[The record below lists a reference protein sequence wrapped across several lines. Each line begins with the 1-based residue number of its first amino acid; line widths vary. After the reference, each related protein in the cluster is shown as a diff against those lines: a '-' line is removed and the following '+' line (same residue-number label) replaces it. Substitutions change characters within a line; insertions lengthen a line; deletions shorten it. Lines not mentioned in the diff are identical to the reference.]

1 MGEAQTLTF
10 WIETHRLHQK
20 QLTDELSWSEF
31 KASTELERQTED
43 CVVFFKT
50 MGRWEAGDPIDP
62 SRAFELQ
69 NFKRQQD
76 TAKVVSYFYQCK
88 AT

>member
-1 MGEAQTLTF
+1 M
-10 WIETHRLHQK
+10 
-20 QLTDELSWSEF
+20 
-31 KASTELERQTED
+31 ED
-43 CVVFFKT
+43 FDVFFIT
-50 MGRWEAGDPIDP
+50 MGRWEAGNPIDP

-69 NFKRQQD
+69 NFKTQQD